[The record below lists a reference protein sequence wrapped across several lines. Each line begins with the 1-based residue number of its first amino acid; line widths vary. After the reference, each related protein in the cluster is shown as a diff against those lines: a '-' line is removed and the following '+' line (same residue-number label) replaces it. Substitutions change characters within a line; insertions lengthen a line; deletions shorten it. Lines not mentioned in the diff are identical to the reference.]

1 MATLGNILSG
11 CLRLGLFK
19 QQHYLV
25 WINFAGKNE
34 SRRWYFCWKSNV
46 LAQTVCLIIKL
57 ILSTKLEAVFW
68 EDSGEDKYSLLYLQ
82 WVSGRLCNQKASS
95 P

>member
-25 WINFAGKNE
+25 WINFAGKTE
-34 SRRWYFCWKSNV
+34 SRWYFCWKSNV
-46 LAQTVCLIIKL
+46 LAQTVCLIIKFL
-57 ILSTKLEAVFW
+57 KFEVNFVNKIRGSVLGGLGRRQILSFVPPV
-68 EDSGEDKYSLLYLQ
+68 G
-82 WVSGRLCNQKASS
+82 
-95 P
+95 